1 VRELQNTSDTST
13 RIVLCCCVSVR
24 YITLPKDNPNRR
36 RLTCCGCFTDFHAIR
51 ILCVSLAPPFCGV
64 SRAVADHHLCSQRIL
79 CFAHARTRT
88 GVHCPCLHSHSHFGV
103 SADRQKHHRS
113 RLRRRTH
120 CTARAAALRVVDRT
134 DGFTTRPPSDL
145 SWYLPRASSQRRG
158 LPSSC
163 AVHKFSILRRGQFLC
178 RSR

>member
-1 VRELQNTSDTST
+1 MQPFARASSASARLCPPSHGHSPPAFRPYLPDLGSLWLSKQPHKLFLNIKIVR
-13 RIVLCCCVSVR
+13 I
-24 YITLPKDNPNRR
+24 
-36 RLTCCGCFTDFHAIR
+36 
-51 ILCVSLAPPFCGV
+51 ILYSPPFCGV
-64 SRAVADHHLCSQRIL
+64 SRAVADHHLCSQCIL

-113 RLRRRTH
+113 RLRCRTH
-120 CTARAAALRVVDRT
+120 CAARAAALRVVDRT

-163 AVHKFSILRRGQFLC
+163 VAHKFSFLRRGQILC
-178 RSR
+178 R